1 MRWNEKQTIEK
12 FNKTKRLFFENINKI
27 DKPIARLIN
36 EERMRIQITNV
47 SNERRHVITDPT
59 DIKG

>member
-27 DKPIARLIN
+27 DKPIVRLIN

-47 SNERRHVITDPT
+47 SNERRCVVTCPT